1 MNAVDVILRYHDKN
15 ILEIPVSSTY
25 SYLFAIVFAGCDVSR
40 FSNLKPRLCCS
51 HQYHIVIADSEDQHG
66 RSASVKHNTLYRQRY
81 VTVTA

>member
-1 MNAVDVILRYHDKN
+1 MNAVEVILRYHNKN

-25 SYLFAIVFAGCDVSR
+25 PYLCDGSR

-51 HQYHIVIADSEDQHG
+51 DQYHTVIADSEDQHG
-66 RSASVKHNTLYRQRY
+66 RLASVKHNTLYRQRY